1 VKGPLTLAGSALLCL
16 ALLPGCRRRSA
27 NDEPPPTPPPPPR
40 LPVDTTLPGELAEG
54 KDQAFGVPLP
64 RVMRVTGR
72 FADIVMATGPAAPD
86 QVANFFRSRV
96 KAEKIE
102 TGPTKTVFS
111 NVTVK
116 SQPVV
121 AGGSASAAPR
131 PPVIAGGS
139 PSAAPGSAPALIII
153 EVSGQAGATSL
164 TVRSVPLP
172 RLDDS
177 STPEERMR
185 KLGLKPDGTLAD
197 PTHLR

>member
-1 VKGPLTLAGSALLCL
+1 VKGPLALAGPALICLAGSALICL
-16 ALLPGCRRRSA
+16 ALLPGCRRHSA
-27 NDEPPPTPPPPPR
+27 NDEPPPTPPPPR

-72 FADIVMATGPAAPD
+72 FADIVMATCPAAPD

-111 NVTVK
+111 NVSVK

-121 AGGSASAAPR
+121 AGGS
-131 PPVIAGGS
+131 
-139 PSAAPGSAPALIII
+139 PSAAPSSAQRAPAGATIII
-153 EVSGQAGATSL
+153 EVAGQAGATSV

-185 KLGLKPDGTLAD
+185 KLGLNPDGTLAD